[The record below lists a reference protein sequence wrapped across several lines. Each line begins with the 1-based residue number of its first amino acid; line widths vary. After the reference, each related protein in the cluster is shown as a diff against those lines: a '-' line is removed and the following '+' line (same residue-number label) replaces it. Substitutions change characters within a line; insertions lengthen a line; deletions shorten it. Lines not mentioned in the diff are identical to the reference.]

1 MGRNFSMKFKLMSLF
16 VATGLL
22 TLSIVSYKAY
32 KDKIENVAAKQK
44 IMQNAATSLIDKI
57 DRNLFERYGDAQAF
71 AFSESAKSMDSERI
85 RLFITDMMPTYAP
98 IYNIMFVV
106 DMNGNVV
113 ASSNID
119 ENGKEVDT
127 AFLKNKNYKDEAWFK
142 AGLNNEI
149 KPGTSFVEGFHN
161 DDDLRTMTGRD
172 GYTMSFTAPIRN
184 KDGKTIGLWTNHV
197 AWTSTVTA
205 LVLQELEALK
215 TELDPAVFAYIVN
228 PDGTFI
234 VHPDKEAIGKK
245 WAPIASAEKAGGI
258 LSEVREAKILDFQ
271 GEVVSVGVKTKGY
284 ASYPGLG
291 WYAVAE
297 VQKENRETFTTWVE
311 LVVTYVVTILGF
323 IASFF
328 IVSRVSTTL
337 QQIGISVREEAER
350 VNTSSSDIAT
360 SANQLAQAST
370 EQAAAIQETAASIDE
385 MSAMVKKNAENTQR
399 SRQVATASHEVVGKG
414 KNAVEQVIGSMELIN
429 ESNAAISS
437 QISESNRQLS
447 EIVKVIG
454 EIGNKT
460 KVINEIV
467 FQTKLLSFNASVEAA
482 RAGEHGKGFAV
493 VAEEVGNLAQMSGS
507 AAKDI
512 TTMLD
517 SSIQRV
523 ESIVNETKSRVE
535 RLIGDGRSK
544 VEQGTIVAKQCGT
557 IFDEI
562 VRQVSDVS
570 VMINEI
576 STATQEQSIG
586 ISEITKAMNQL
597 DQATH
602 ENSTTS
608 QNSSVS
614 ANNLEKQSSSLF
626 SSVGDLEKIIMGSK
640 DGIPMAARKPAAS
653 ESKPVTRAEN
663 PSHNSA
669 SGTINLSSERA
680 KRAQVESP
688 APLKQA
694 AGGESVPA
702 ADDPRFIDV

>member
-1 MGRNFSMKFKLMSLF
+1 MGRSFSLKFKLMSMF
-16 VATGLL
+16 IIAGVL
-22 TLSIVSYKAY
+22 TISVQTYLAY
-32 KDKIENVAAKQK
+32 IDHKHTLESKFR
-44 IMQNAATSLIDKI
+44 IMQNASSTLIDKI

-71 AFSESAKSMDSERI
+71 AFSESAKSMDSKRI
-85 RLFITDMMPTYAP
+85 RSFIADMMPTYAP
-98 IYNIMFVV
+98 IYNLMFVV
-106 DMNGNVV
+106 DRSGNPVA
-113 ASSNID
+113 ASSVD
-119 ENGKEVDT
+119 ENGKTVDT
-127 AFLKNKNYKDEAWFK
+127 AFLFKKNFSDEEWFK
-142 AGLNNEI
+142 AGIKDEI
-149 KPGTSFVEGFHN
+149 KPGTTYIEGYHD

-172 GYTMSFTAPIRN
+172 GHTMSFTAPIRSS
-184 KDGKTIGLWTNHV
+184 DGKTIGFWTNHV
-197 AWTSTVTA
+197 AWTNAVVA
-205 LVLQELEALK
+205 LVNQEVELLK
-215 TELDPAVFAYIVN
+215 TESDQAVFAYLAN
-228 PDGTFI
+228 PDGTYI
-234 VHPDKEAIGKK
+234 AHPDPSFIGKK
-245 WAPIASAEKAGGI
+245 WSQVAKAESSNGI
-258 LSEVREAKILDFQ
+258 FSEIKNTKTNAFDGDVIS
-271 GEVVSVGVKTKGY
+271 VSVKSKGY
-284 ASYPGLG
+284 STYPGLG
-291 WYAVAE
+291 WHAITE
-297 VQKENRETFTTWVE
+297 VQKENVE
-311 LVVTYVVTILGF
+311 STATLIQLLVTYSITLVAI
-323 IASFF
+323 IISFV
-328 IVSRVSTTL
+328 IVSRLSRSL
-337 QQIGISVREEAER
+337 QQIGVSVREEAQR
-350 VNTSSSDIAT
+350 VNLSSSDIAA

-399 SRQVATASHEVVGKG
+399 SRQVANASHEVVGKG
-414 KNAVEQVIGSMELIN
+414 KNAVEQVIGSMDQIN

-437 QISESNRQLS
+437 QIAESNRQLS

-517 SSIQRV
+517 SSINKV
-523 ESIVNETKSRVE
+523 ESIVNDTKSRVE
-535 RLIGDGRSK
+535 RLISEGRSK

-562 VRQVSDVS
+562 VRQVSEVS

-626 SSVGDLEKIIMGSK
+626 SSVEDLEKIINGSN
-640 DGIPMAARKPAAS
+640 DGTPIAKRSIVEPKQKAAPANS
-653 ESKPVTRAEN
+653 
-663 PSHNSA
+663 PSSNRSV
-669 SGTINLSSERA
+669 GTIDLSTERA
-680 KRAQVESP
+680 KRAHTESP
-688 APLKQA
+688 VAMKQA
-694 AGGESVPA
+694 AGAETVPT